1 MEPKGIV
8 KQLYKPLL
16 SDIGQFMVAMLRK
29 NSVILKDSWIGL
41 SKQKSFSYLDLHI
54 D

>member
-16 SDIGQFMVAMLRK
+16 PEMGQFMVAMLRK
-29 NSVILKDSWIGL
+29 NVVILKDSWIGL
-41 SKQKSFSYLDLHI
+41 SEQKTFSYFDLHI